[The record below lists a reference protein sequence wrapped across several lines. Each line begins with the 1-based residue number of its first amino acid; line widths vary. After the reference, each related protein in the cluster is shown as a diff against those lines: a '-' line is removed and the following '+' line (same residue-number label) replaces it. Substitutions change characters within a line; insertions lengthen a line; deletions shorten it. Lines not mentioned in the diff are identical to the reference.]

1 MRLKESIKGLKGNY
15 SKVQEMRGVYFDW
28 NKDYLKTVF
37 KGSDIT
43 ETFGPSYFNNR
54 SLGFIAQEIEKSVP
68 TAVWND
74 ANGHKTMEYGLIV
87 AIAVG
92 AIKEQ
97 QTRIDSIYER
107 INKLKNLTS
116 A

>member
-1 MRLKESIKGLKGNY
+1 LKESIKGLKGNY

-28 NKDYLKTVF
+28 NKDYVKTAF
-37 KGSDIT
+37 KGSELDD
-43 ETFGPSYFNNR
+43 TFNLPYFNNR

-68 TAVWND
+68 TAVWTD
-74 ANGHKTMEYGLIV
+74 ASGHKTMEYGLIV

-107 INKLKNLTS
+107 INRLKNLTS

>member
-1 MRLKESIKGLKGNY
+1 LKESIKGLKGNY
-15 SKVQEMRGVYFDW
+15 SKIQEMRGVYFDW
-28 NKDYLKTVF
+28 NKDYVKSSF
-37 KGSDIT
+37 KGTDLD
-43 ETFGPSYFNNR
+43 ETFNSVYFNNR

-68 TAVWND
+68 LAVWTD
-74 ANGHKTMEYGLIV
+74 ATGHKTMEYGLIV

-107 INKLKNLTS
+107 INRLKNLTS